1 MPLLR
6 SLTTKIKT
14 KISSPSVSPS
24 TSPTSPQV
32 SSFEKMSGRRDQH
45 THTHT
50 HSLTLTQKHEQQHQ
64 HQHQH
69 QGAVQRP
76 ESYVRVDSFIASPP
90 GTPKESMARR
100 EKRVSRFR
108 EELDFGDA

>member
-6 SLTTKIKT
+6 TLTTKIKT

-32 SSFEKMSGRRDQH
+32 SSFEKMGGRRDQH
-45 THTHT
+45 THTH
-50 HSLTLTQKHEQQHQ
+50 EQHQ
-64 HQHQH
+64 QH

>member
-6 SLTTKIKT
+6 TLTTKIKT

-45 THTHT
+45 T
-50 HSLTLTQKHEQQHQ
+50 LTLTHTHEQQHQ
-64 HQHQH
+64 HHQHQH

-76 ESYVRVDSFIASPP
+76 ESYVRVDSFIVSPP

>member
-6 SLTTKIKT
+6 TLTTKIKT

-32 SSFEKMSGRRDQH
+32 SSFEKMGGRRDQH
-45 THTHT
+45 THTH
-50 HSLTLTQKHEQQHQ
+50 QHEQ
-64 HQHQH
+64 QHQH

-76 ESYVRVDSFIASPP
+76 ESYVRVDSFIASPPGTPKVIASPP

>member
-1 MPLLR
+1 MG
-6 SLTTKIKT
+6 
-14 KISSPSVSPS
+14 
-24 TSPTSPQV
+24 
-32 SSFEKMSGRRDQH
+32 GRRDQH

-50 HSLTLTQKHEQQHQ
+50 HSHQHEQQHQ

-90 GTPKESMARR
+90 GTPKETMARR

>member
-6 SLTTKIKT
+6 TLTTKIKT

-32 SSFEKMSGRRDQH
+32 SSFEKMGGRRDQH
-45 THTHT
+45 THTH
-50 HSLTLTQKHEQQHQ
+50 EQQ

>member
-6 SLTTKIKT
+6 TLTTKIKT

-45 THTHT
+45 T
-50 HSLTLTQKHEQQHQ
+50 LTLTHTHEQQHQ
-64 HQHQH
+64 HHQHQH

-90 GTPKESMARR
+90 GTPKESMGRR

>member
-6 SLTTKIKT
+6 TLTTKIKT

-45 THTHT
+45 T
-50 HSLTLTQKHEQQHQ
+50 LTLTHTHEQQHQ
-64 HQHQH
+64 HHQHQH

>member
-6 SLTTKIKT
+6 TLTTKIKT

-32 SSFEKMSGRRDQH
+32 SSFEKMGGRRDQH
-45 THTHT
+45 THTH
-50 HSLTLTQKHEQQHQ
+50 QHEQ
-64 HQHQH
+64 QHQH

>member
-32 SSFEKMSGRRDQH
+32 SSFEKMGGRRDQH
-45 THTHT
+45 THTH
-50 HSLTLTQKHEQQHQ
+50 QHEQ
-64 HQHQH
+64 QHQH

>member
-45 THTHT
+45 THTH
-50 HSLTLTQKHEQQHQ
+50 SLTLTQKHEQQ

-90 GTPKESMARR
+90 GTPKEGMARR